1 MAVLKSKKNIKS
13 THKRKTMKNSKKTYK
28 SQKGGSYYSPTSGH
42 VTYTAQTGYANPK
55 ARWYIPKLFQPSYV
69 SPGAHRAQQ
78 AQQPQ
83 KTKTPKKF
91 I

>member
-28 SQKGGSYYSPTSGH
+28 SQKGGIGPATF
-42 VTYTAQTGYANPK
+42 VKNPNAAWWK
-55 ARWYIPKLFQPSYV
+55 LLTPKTVPIGEARETWRKN
-69 SPGAHRAQQ
+69 REQ
-78 AQQPQ
+78 AQQLQ
-83 KTKTPKKF
+83 KTKKF